1 MEQYVPQ
8 EAMEVWRECLKQE
21 KPLPLEAANDIADAM
36 KNWALEHGATHFT
49 HWFQPLTGVTA
60 EKHEGF
66 IKGIGGGR
74 VIMDFSG
81 KELDLRRTGCLQ
93 LPLRRSARDVRGPRL
108 QRVGP
113 HVFRLHQG
121 RQSLHPDGVLL
132 LRRRGARQEDTAAA
146 LDGGRE
152 PRGGEDPAA
161 LRRREGAQGDAP
173 DRCRA
178 GVLPDRPLALS
189 AARGSAPVRPHALR
203 QQAAQGAGAGRPLLR
218 RHPPA
223 RRGLYEGPRRGA
235 LEARR
240 ARPRRS
246 TTRWPPPS
254 TRWLPSIPTPT
265 PPTTRTSWS
274 WRR

>member
-1 MEQYVPQ
+1 MP
-8 EAMEVWRECLKQE
+8 EAG
-21 KPLPLEAANDIADAM
+21 EAAAARSGQRHRRRHEELGARARSNALHPLVPAADRRDGREARG
-36 KNWALEHGATHFT
+36 LHQGHRRRPRDYGLLRQGAC
-49 HWFQPLTGVTA
+49 
-60 EKHEGF
+60 
-66 IKGIGGGR
+66 
-74 VIMDFSG
+74 
-81 KELDLRRTGCLQ
+81 LRRTGCLQ

-132 LRRRGARQEDTAAA
+132 LRRRGARQEDTAVA

-189 AARGSAPVRPHALR
+189 AGARSSATSRPRGRSWTTTTSAPSARASRP
-203 QQAAQGAGAGRPLLR
+203 
-218 RHPPA
+218 
-223 RRGLYEGPRRGA
+223 
-235 LEARR
+235 
-240 ARPRRS
+240 
-246 TTRWPPPS
+246 
-254 TRWLPSIPTPT
+254 I
-265 PPTTRTSWS
+265 
-274 WRR
+274 